1 MRRLVRTA
9 LIVAMLN
16 PANLA
21 SQQPPGLDVPYVP
34 TPHEVVAQMLALA
47 APSRNDM
54 LYDLGSGDGRIVI
67 TAAQKFGTRGIGVD
81 LDPNRIQEANANA
94 KQAGVTDRVQFLRQD
109 LFKTDLRPAT
119 VLTLYLLPSVNLE
132 LRPKLFEQLRP
143 GTRVVSHAFT
153 MGEWEP
159 DSTVTV
165 DRGDGLSSTV
175 YYWVMPAQ
183 VAGNWTISG
192 PGSRRYNLRLSQE
205 FQKIEGRAS
214 AGGRILPLSNAEITG
229 DTIRFNITDTVQG
242 RDVVRRFT
250 GRVAGNSIQGNV
262 AGVGTWTA
270 TRTPANRAAGQPG
283 R

>member
-1 MRRLVRTA
+1 MLKLVRVAVLAA
-9 LIVAMLN
+9 LLT
-16 PANLA
+16 PSYLA
-21 SQQPPGLDVPYVP
+21 AQQPPGLDVPYVP

-47 APSRNDM
+47 APTKNDV

-109 LFKTDLRPAT
+109 LFKTDLRPAN

-143 GTRVVSHAFT
+143 GTRIVSHAFT

-165 DRGDGLSSTV
+165 DRGDGLTSTV

-183 VAGNWTISG
+183 VAGNWTITG
-192 PGSRRYNLRLSQE
+192 PGGRRYSLQLSQQ
-205 FQKIEGRAS
+205 FQKLEGRAS
-214 AGGRILPLSNAEITG
+214 TGGRILPLSDAEVSG
-229 DTIRFNITDTVQG
+229 DTIRFNLTDTVQG

-250 GRVAGNSIQGNV
+250 GRITGNSIKGSV
-262 AGVGTWTA
+262 AGVGPWTA
-270 TRTPANRAAGQPG
+270 TRAPTSRAPAQPG